1 MAYDKKY
8 SRLTNGVLF
17 IDGNNLYAKVEEIMN
32 PEIKAKVVEHKVLGG
47 VGTVKLPSG
56 YDAMEASFKLNGPL
70 DEVAAM
76 SANIKQSHEL
86 IFRGSVE
93 GFDGQDIT
101 SERPYVCIWRGT
113 FSNSPGGA
121 QKQHENIELNYSMN
135 ITYYKLSIAGV
146 SLVEVDFVNNILK
159 VNGVDLLAKYKANV
173 GL

>member
-1 MAYDKKY
+1 MAYDKRY

-17 IDGNNLYAKVEEIMN
+17 IDGNNAYGKVEEVNN
-32 PEIKAKVVEHKVLGG
+32 PEITAKVVEHKVLGG

-76 SANIKQSHEL
+76 SADIKTSHEI

-93 GFDGQDIT
+93 GYNGQDIV

-113 FSNSPGGA
+113 FAKSPGGA
-121 QKQHENIELNYSMN
+121 QKQHENVELMYPMN
-135 ITYYKLSIAGV
+135 ITYYKLMIDGV
-146 SLVEVDFVNNILK
+146 SLAEIDFVNNILK
-159 VNGVDLLAKYKANV
+159 VNGVDKLAKYKANV